1 MAIMDRESTELWN
14 PQRTQ
19 KELDKSIS
27 ASPAMVFLEVTGSPI
42 LWDEFSLSDSLSTT
56 LRQKFIALVFQ

>member
-14 PQRTQ
+14 PQRIQ

-27 ASPAMVFLEVTGSPI
+27 ASPSTVFLEVTGSPI
-42 LWDEFSLSDSLSTT
+42 VWDEFSLSDSLST
-56 LRQKFIALVFQ
+56 LRQQFIALAFQ